1 MAFQIIRN
9 DITKVKA
16 DAIVNTANPKP
27 TYGGGTDSAIYE
39 AAGKKVL
46 LAERKKIG
54 DIARGKAVETP
65 AFGLDAKY
73 IIHTVGPVWEGG
85 NNGEFDTLKSCY
97 ENSLNLA
104 LKLKCKSI
112 AFPLI
117 ATGVYGFPKDK
128 ALQIAMSV
136 IQSFLLENNMKVI
149 LVVFDKKAFELSGNV
164 VDSIREY
171 VDANYVKEA
180 KKREYIDAYGDTYR
194 NLPPNERDV
203 YRRARRERELREIE
217 TDMLLSMEEPVL
229 ASIVPSPKKSIKSET
244 KKKIKIDDL
253 IASSDKTFQE
263 KLFEIIDERGL
274 TGPQV
279 YKNYVSKQVFSKI
292 QADKDYHPNKYTAI
306 ALCLSLHLDVDQTQ
320 DLIGRAGWTLSPS
333 SKADLV
339 VKGCILN
346 QEYNVVKINCILF
359 DFDCPELEKIK

>member
-1 MAFQIIRN
+1 MSFQIIRN

-27 TYGGGTDSAIYE
+27 TYAGGTDSAIYE
-39 AAGKKVL
+39 AAGKQAL

-54 DIARGKAVETP
+54 DIARGEAVETP

-73 IIHTVGPVWEGG
+73 IIHTVGPVWQGG
-85 NNGEFDTLKSCY
+85 NKGEFDTLKSCY

-149 LVVFDKKAFELSGNV
+149 LVVFDRKAFELSGNV
-164 VDSIREY
+164 VDNIREY
-171 VDANYVKEA
+171 VDSNYVEEA
-180 KKREYIDAYGDTYR
+180 KKREYIENYEGVRRDR
-194 NLPPNERDV
+194 N
-203 YRRARRERELREIE
+203 LREIKA
-217 TDMLLSMEEPVL
+217 DMLFTADEPLLS
-229 ASIVPSPKKSIKSET
+229 ASVPATKRTINSEV

-253 IASSDKTFQE
+253 IAASDKTFQE

-279 YKNYVSKQVFSKI
+279 YRNYVSKQVFSKI
-292 QADKDYHPNKYTAI
+292 QADKYYHPNKFTAI
-306 ALCLSLHLDVDQTQ
+306 ALCLSLHLDVDETQ
-320 DLIGRAGWTLSPS
+320 DLLGRAGWTLSPS

-346 QEYNVVKINCILF
+346 QEYNVVNINCILF
-359 DFDCPELEKIK
+359 DFGCPILEKIK